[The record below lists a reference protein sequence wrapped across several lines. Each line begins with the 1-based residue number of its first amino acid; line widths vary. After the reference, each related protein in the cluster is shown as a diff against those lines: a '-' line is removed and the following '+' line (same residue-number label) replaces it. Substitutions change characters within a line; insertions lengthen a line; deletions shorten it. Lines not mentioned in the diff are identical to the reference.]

1 MSDSSGV
8 CDQIIIYFLLLSVPN
23 SHQQFFVQSNYVCS
37 LTSAHAF
44 QIPIPY
50 VYFSANVESFD
61 GEVEEVTLHYSLDSD
76 NWNQT
81 TMNNGLG
88 GSEYNTVMTFDD
100 SNVIVYYY
108 ITASNSLNLCFKNI
122 LIFLLSPFSLSHS

>member
-1 MSDSSGV
+1 MLYADFDYSGCYNICHSKKKKWTTSRASQLLKKIHSVNQMSDSSGV

-50 VYFSANVESFD
+50 VYF
-61 GEVEEVTLHYSLDSD
+61 
-76 NWNQT
+76 
-81 TMNNGLG
+81 
-88 GSEYNTVMTFDD
+88 
-100 SNVIVYYY
+100 
-108 ITASNSLNLCFKNI
+108 C
-122 LIFLLSPFSLSHS
+122 